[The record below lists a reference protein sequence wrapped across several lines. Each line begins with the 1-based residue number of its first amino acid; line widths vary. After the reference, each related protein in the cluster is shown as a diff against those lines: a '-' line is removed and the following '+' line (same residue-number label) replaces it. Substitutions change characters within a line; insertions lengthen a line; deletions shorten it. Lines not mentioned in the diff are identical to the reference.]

1 MISKGEKTMNNLDL
15 DNMIKKEQVR
25 VMKLKEKRAEIDE
38 KIKKA
43 ENNITKYT
51 LMQDQNRYK
60 TLTNVLEKKGV
71 SLDDILLAFQQGDLL
86 TLQEKIEERDIGE
99 KLNE

>member
-1 MISKGEKTMNNLDL
+1 MNNLDL
-15 DNMIKKEQVR
+15 DNMIKKEQEK
-25 VMKLKEKRAEIDE
+25 VMKLKQKRTEIDE
-38 KIKKA
+38 KIKKSN
-43 ENNITKYT
+43 NNIAKYT
-51 LMQDQNRYK
+51 LMQDHNRYK

-86 TLQEKIEERDIGE
+86 TLQEKVEEEEKRNTGE